1 MQYTKV
7 VDKKRLQFIIE
18 NLELNI
24 PKNGKVLDIGCGNG
38 IISRAL
44 GEAGYEVLGIDL
56 SEKAINIAKQHNDLP
71 NVSFKQLAAE
81 DLVAEKKDIHQYDAL
96 ICSEVLEHLQQPEI
110 LLQTAYELLKEKGIL
125 LATVPNGYGPREVL
139 VTKPMQ
145 WLYTKGGRL
154 LDVVIFIK
162 KTLGYKGTTIQ
173 SAAEHLEHIQF
184 FTPKSIKKLA
194 ITSRFRFYKLQNA
207 DFIGDVFPFS
217 LLFRRSEKLQS
228 LDCEI
233 ANRLPNRFTS
243 GFLMVWKK

>member
-7 VDKKRLQFIIE
+7 VDKKRLQFIIQ
-18 NLELNI
+18 NLAANI
-24 PKNGKVLDIGCGNG
+24 PKRGKILDIGCGNG

-56 SEKAINIAKQHNDLP
+56 SEKAINLAKEYNFWP
-71 NVSFKQLAAE
+71 NVNFKQLAAE
-81 DLVAEKKDIHQYDAL
+81 DLIADKQNLQQYDAL

-110 LLQTAYELLKEKGIL
+110 LLQTAYELLKESGIL
-125 LATVPNGYGPREVL
+125 LATVPNGYGPREVF

-154 LDVVIFIK
+154 LDAVIFSK
-162 KTLGYKGTTIQ
+162 KMLGYKGTTIQ

-184 FTPKSIKKLA
+184 FTQTSIKQLATSNNFKLE
-194 ITSRFRFYKLQNA
+194 KLNNA
-207 DFIGDVFPFS
+207 DFVGDVFPFS
-217 LLFRRSEKLQS
+217 LLIRRSEKLQN
-228 LDCEI
+228 LDCQL
-233 ANRLPNRFTS
+233 ANKLPNSFTS